1 MIQRTGAQPLRLR
14 AVRDRPMKLEPIDPD
29 TVFKSY
35 LAEKTRLVLDDWVRE
50 KPGPDDLPEA

>member
-1 MIQRTGAQPLRLR
+1 
-14 AVRDRPMKLEPIDPD
+14 MKLEPIDPD
-29 TVFKSY
+29 TAFKLY

>member
-1 MIQRTGAQPLRLR
+1 
-14 AVRDRPMKLEPIDPD
+14 MKLEPIDPD

-35 LAEKTRLVLDDWVRE
+35 LAEKIRLVPDDWVRE